1 MDEIRKIRKRNGSL
15 VVSLPQ
21 QVARMCCT
29 GRSPCVVLLPADG
42 ALLIRAYDPGF
53 APGPEDRASVRMV
66 QSTRGTYFVTIPA
79 GLVRALGFE
88 AGQSLAFAV
97 DGDQIR
103 ARRTDIMTGCC
114 AGAC

>member
-15 VVSLPQ
+15 VVAIPPR
-21 QVARMCCT
+21 VAETCCM

-66 QSTRGTYFVTIPA
+66 QSIRGTYFVTIPA
-79 GLVRALGFE
+79 GLVRALGLE
-88 AGQSLAFAV
+88 AGQHLWFAV
-97 DGDQIR
+97 DGNQIR
-103 ARRTDIMTGCC
+103 AGRADVRQVSC